1 MTENITIRQFDKKKI
16 IYAIVIILLIILNIY
31 LYVFKAIPGAL
42 RYSDDLRYVRAWDFR
57 HRVWYGVEEYPSNLA
72 TILPLSF
79 FPDLQSAR
87 IGWMIFNMICIPV
100 TILCFRKTI
109 FKKTD
114 PYIFAIWA
122 LLYSGS
128 MPAIVTINNGQNM
141 IFSFCFFMMA
151 YAISEAD
158 AGKPATSI
166 PLTVLAGIFLGV
178 SFFKYS
184 TMMFIFPIFIFKR
197 RYLEVITAGMLHVVL
212 NVFSAF
218 WLRMSLLEILI
229 SPLTSSVDINAGE
242 GYIDLMAMFNT
253 DVITVIPFGGHIH
266 EFLMAHNGKA
276 IYVLLIAVLSL
287 YIVFLAFMGRKKCE
301 AELVFSLFCALSA
314 VIVYHRSYDY
324 LVLIIPLYYCVKE
337 LGKEFR
343 EKKWISVAAGIVSII
358 GLVFILWGDWI
369 FQFIG
374 VSIEYGTGRQVHL
387 ETSIIGMYTLC
398 AFLIVKTAVRLKKGN
413 VNGTE
418 TEPQTTSIS

>member
-1 MTENITIRQFDKKKI
+1 MTENETIRQFDKKKI

-31 LYVFKAIPGAL
+31 LYVSKAIPGAL
-42 RYSDDLRYVRAWDFR
+42 KYSDDLRYARAWDYR

-72 TILPLSF
+72 TILPLGF

-109 FKKTD
+109 FKKMD
-114 PYIFAIWA
+114 PYVFAIWA

-151 YAISEAD
+151 YAVSDAEAEKSSS
-158 AGKPATSI
+158 GILLKILS
-166 PLTVLAGIFLGV
+166 GIFLGV

-218 WLRMSLLEILI
+218 WLRMSLLTILI
-229 SPLTSSVDINAGE
+229 SPLTSSVNINSAE

-276 IYVLLIAVLSL
+276 IYILLIAALSL
-287 YIVFLAFMGRKKCE
+287 YIVFLAFLGRKKCD
-301 AELVFSLFCALSA
+301 AKLVLSLFCALSA

-324 LVLIIPLYYCVKE
+324 LILIIPLYYCLKE
-337 LGKEFR
+337 LRRELQ
-343 EKKWISVAAGIVSII
+343 EKKWISVATGIISIAGLIS
-358 GLVFILWGDWI
+358 ILWGDWI
-369 FQFIG
+369 FEFIG
-374 VSIEYGTGRQVHL
+374 VSNEYGAGRQIHL
-387 ETSIIGMYTLC
+387 ETAIIGMYTLC
-398 AFLIVKTAVRLKKGN
+398 VFLIVKTAVRMIKGKED
-413 VNGTE
+413 GTE
-418 TEPQTTSIS
+418 AELQTTSIS